1 MIATPLKHLRHLAR
15 RFLAAARTRV
25 TRWTRPAAL
34 GIAAE
39 AAADATRSRSTLL
52 LENALLRHQLVVL
65 NRSVK
70 RPRLTAT
77 DRGLLVLL
85 ASRLR
90 TWADALVIVRPETVL
105 RWHRQGFRLFWRRKS
120 RPRSAP
126 KPKVAAETIA
136 LIREMAAANHL
147 WGADR
152 IRGELL
158 KLDIRVSK
166 RTIQRYLRRARP
178 PRRAGQGW
186 TTFLRNHAPDIW
198 ACDFLPV
205 TDLLFRP
212 VYAFFIVALAS
223 RRVVHV
229 GVTRHP
235 TDAWVAQQ
243 LREAT
248 PFGACPRFLIRDND
262 GKYGPRFDRL
272 AATSG
277 IRVLRTPIRAPRAN
291 ATCERF
297 LGSVRRECL
306 DHILVLS
313 EAHLRRVLRAYGA
326 YFNAAR
332 PHQGIGQAIPAARRR
347 WTGPVRAQGALSPS
361 RSWAVSTT
369 TIVVPRDRSPELK
382 RCGCVK

>member
-1 MIATPLKHLRHLAR
+1 MIATPLPRLRHLAR
-15 RFLAAARTRV
+15 RFLDAMRV
-25 TRWTRPAAL
+25 RVARWTRPAAL
-34 GIAAE
+34 AIAVG
-39 AAADATRSRSTLL
+39 AATDARRSRADLL

-65 NRSVK
+65 GRSVT

-105 RWHRQGFRLFWRRKS
+105 RWHRQGLRLFWRRKS
-120 RPRSAP
+120 RAATCASRLPR
-126 KPKVAAETIA
+126 ETIA
-136 LIREMAAANHL
+136 LIQQMARENRL

-166 RTIQRYLRRARP
+166 RTIQRYLRLTRPARP
-178 PRRAGQGW
+178 SRQAW
-186 TTFLRNHAPDIW
+186 SAFVRNHAGEIW

-212 VYAFFIVALAS
+212 LYAFFVVALGT
-223 RRVVHV
+223 RRVVHI

-235 TDAWVAQQ
+235 TDAWVTQQ

-248 PFGACPRFLIRDND
+248 PFDEQPRFLIRDND

-272 AATSG
+272 AVASG
-277 IRVLRTPIRAPRAN
+277 IRVLRTPVRAPRAN

-306 DHILVLS
+306 DHVLIVG
-313 EAHLRRVLRAYGA
+313 ERHLRRVLKEYAA
-326 YFNAAR
+326 YFNGAR
-332 PHQGIGQAIPAARRR
+332 PHQGLGQRVPQPQPTPPPVECGGTVVAIPVLGGLHHDYQHAA
-347 WTGPVRAQGALSPS
+347 
-361 RSWAVSTT
+361 
-369 TIVVPRDRSPELK
+369 
-382 RCGCVK
+382 

>member
-1 MIATPLKHLRHLAR
+1 MIATPLTRLRHLAR

-25 TRWTRPAAL
+25 TRWTRPAPLAV
-34 GIAAE
+34 AAG
-39 AAADATRSRSTLL
+39 AAADATRSRSALL

-65 NRSVK
+65 SRSVK
-70 RPRLTAT
+70 RPRLTAA

-90 TWADALVIVRPETVL
+90 AWAGALVIVRPETVL
-105 RWHRQGFRLFWRRKS
+105 RWHRQGFRLFWRRQS
-120 RPRSAP
+120 RPRTAP
-126 KPKVAAETIA
+126 KPKVAAETIV
-136 LIREMAAANHL
+136 LIREMAAANRL

-166 RTIQRYLRRARP
+166 RTIQRYLRQARP
-178 PRRAGQGW
+178 PRRSGQRW
-186 TTFLRNHAPDIW
+186 ATFLCNHAQEIW

-212 VYAFFIVALAS
+212 VYAFFVIALGT

-229 GVTRHP
+229 GVTRRP

-248 PFGACPRFLIRDND
+248 PFNQRPRHLIRDND
-262 GKYGPRFDRL
+262 AKYGPVFARV
-272 AATSG
+272 AAASG
-277 IRVLRTPIRAPRAN
+277 SAELRTAFRAPRQN

-306 DHILVLS
+306 DHLLVLG
-313 EAHLRRVLRAYGA
+313 EAHLRRVLREYAR
-326 YFNAAR
+326 YFNGDR
-332 PHQGIGQAIPAARRR
+332 PHQGLAQRVPDLPGAGPFRVV
-347 WTGPVRAQGALSPS
+347 TGGRVRASPILGGLHHVYA
-361 RSWAVSTT
+361 RAA
-369 TIVVPRDRSPELK
+369 
-382 RCGCVK
+382 